1 MDIEAWLQGLGLERY
16 GPAFRDNE
24 IDWEVLPKLTSED
37 LREIGVAAVGHRR
50 KLLDAIAALGASAP
64 TAAATAAVSGAS
76 TPPDAER
83 RQLTVMFCDLIGST
97 ALASRLD
104 PEDLREVIGAYH
116 RCVAETIGWFDGF
129 VAKYMGDGVLAYFG
143 YPEAHEDDAE
153 RAVRASLGVVAGVR
167 QMPTPEGLQVRIGLA
182 TGLAVVGDLI
192 GSGAAQEQV
201 VIGETPNLAARL
213 QALSGPDEIVIP
225 ENTRR
230 LVGNLFEYESLGDV
244 EVKGFATPIAAF
256 RVLRESGISS
266 RFEALRAGETPLIGR
281 DEELEL
287 LRRRW
292 AQARAGRGQVVLISG
307 EPGIGKSRL
316 AEAFRLSLES
326 EQHVRLRYFCSPHR
340 QDSALFPFIAQLERA
355 AGFAREDTPSVRL
368 EKLEVFVA
376 ANEPAEGDVQLLAEL
391 LAVPVDGRYGGL
403 DLTPQRR
410 KERTL
415 EALLRQLAGLTRQQH
430 VLMIFE
436 DLHWADPTSRE
447 LLDLTVEQIGRL
459 PVLLVATFR
468 PEFQPPW
475 IGQPHVTIVSL
486 RRLARDESN
495 ELIRGLVGSSTVLSG
510 ELLDEIIDRTDG
522 VPLFLE
528 ELTKA
533 VVERATAG
541 TQIAGTP
548 PPSLAVP
555 ATLHASLMARLD
567 RLGSSAKEIAQIGAA
582 IGREFTYELL
592 AVVSQCAEVK
602 LREAIGRLV
611 DAGLVFQRG
620 VLPKATF
627 LFKHAL
633 VQDAAHG
640 TLLRAPRRKLHA
652 QIAKALET
660 HFPELMNSQPELF
673 AQHHAEAGFPKR
685 SATYWG
691 KAGHRSAARSAM
703 AEAAAQFQKGLDQLA
718 LLPDDRER
726 RRQEL
731 EFRSGLGAALV
742 AVKGFAAQE
751 TGQAYARARELWE
764 QLGSP
769 SEFLQV
775 PMGLARYHS
784 QAGEI
789 DLALR
794 LEEDVLRLSR
804 ERGDSAGLV
813 LGHYSAG
820 RDLSF
825 AGKFASSRSHLEEAI
840 ALYDPI
846 SHGSLVYQTGLQ
858 PYVVSQAFLGLVLCC
873 LGFLDRAM
881 LQSSAAIAE
890 ARRLTHLPSLAA
902 CLALGTRL
910 LSLDGDD
917 ATLHERAEQ
926 LMEVATEQGF
936 PFMACAGNHLPRVH
950 QSQEW

>member
-1 MDIEAWLQGLGLERY
+1 M
-16 GPAFRDNE
+16 
-24 IDWEVLPKLTSED
+24 
-37 LREIGVAAVGHRR
+37 
-50 KLLDAIAALGASAP
+50 
-64 TAAATAAVSGAS
+64 
-76 TPPDAER
+76 
-83 RQLTVMFCDLIGST
+83 
-97 ALASRLD
+97 
-104 PEDLREVIGAYH
+104 
-116 RCVAETIGWFDGF
+116 
-129 VAKYMGDGVLAYFG
+129 
-143 YPEAHEDDAE
+143 
-153 RAVRASLGVVAGVR
+153 
-167 QMPTPEGLQVRIGLA
+167 
-182 TGLAVVGDLI
+182 
-192 GSGAAQEQV
+192 
-201 VIGETPNLAARL
+201 
-213 QALSGPDEIVIP
+213 
-225 ENTRR
+225 
-230 LVGNLFEYESLGDV
+230 
-244 EVKGFATPIAAF
+244 
-256 RVLRESGISS
+256 
-266 RFEALRAGETPLIGR
+266 
-281 DEELEL
+281 
-287 LRRRW
+287 
-292 AQARAGRGQVVLISG
+292 
-307 EPGIGKSRL
+307 
-316 AEAFRLSLES
+316 
-326 EQHVRLRYFCSPHR
+326 
-340 QDSALFPFIAQLERA
+340 
-355 AGFAREDTPSVRL
+355 
-368 EKLEVFVA
+368 
-376 ANEPAEGDVQLLAEL
+376 
-391 LAVPVDGRYGGL
+391 
-403 DLTPQRR
+403 
-410 KERTL
+410 

-436 DLHWADPTSRE
+436 DLHWADPSSRE

-459 PVLLVATFR
+459 PVLLVTTFR

-548 PPSLAVP
+548 PTSLAVP
-555 ATLHASLMARLD
+555 ATLQASLMARLD

-602 LREAIGRLV
+602 LREAVGRLV

-660 HFPELMNSQPELF
+660 HFPELMDSQPELF

-742 AVKGFAAQE
+742 AAKGFAAPE
-751 TGQAYARARELWE
+751 TGRAYARARELWD

-784 QAGEI
+784 QHGEI

-804 ERGDSAGLV
+804 ERSDPAGLI
-813 LGHYSAG
+813 LGHYSSG

-846 SHGSLVYQTGLQ
+846 SHCSLVYQTGLQ

-936 PFMACAGNHLPRVH
+936 PLWRAQGTVYRGYIKVRNGNVAEGISLLRSGLSAYRATGAEMWVPEQIALLATACAIAGQTEESQTLLDDALQTVERTGERWLEAELNRYKGHLLSV
-950 QSQEW
+950 